1 MTTAS
6 SSLTLKNL
14 GELWLAGGLKRFYGA
29 FARPLEPHPPVAQE
43 VYRIPSAPGV
53 PVRAAP
59 VAPIPRVI
67 WTYWNSDTLPLLIA
81 RCIDNWRRMN
91 PGYEVRVLNDA
102 QVRALIPDAP
112 PVLAQVAPAK
122 RADWIRL
129 ALLHRFGGIW
139 IDASTVLTQSLD
151 WVIDAQQQ
159 AQSDLVAYYLGR
171 FTTDPACP
179 VVESWFLAAPP
190 GSRFAADALAEF
202 DGRAIARSG
211 EEYIECLRE
220 QGVYDLV
227 RQNIDLPSYLSIHLS
242 MQCAM
247 RLRGGYVLSLT
258 NAEQGPFQYHLLGD
272 WRRTPL
278 KLRLLFSRV
287 QGAAVPPVVKLR
299 GPDRKRLDEYL
310 ARGLYLPDS
319 LVGRYLM
326 AD

>member
-1 MTTAS
+1 MTSPS
-6 SSLTLKNL
+6 SSLTLKNR
-14 GELWLAGGLKRFYGA
+14 GELWLAAGLKRFFTA
-29 FARPLEPHPPVAQE
+29 FPRTLEPHPAVAQE
-43 VYRIPSAPGV
+43 IYRIPAAQDV
-53 PVRAAP
+53 PTGAAP
-59 VAPIPRVI
+59 VAAIPRVV

-91 PGYEVRVLNDA
+91 PGFEVRVLNDA
-102 QVRALIPDAP
+102 QVRELIPDAP

-171 FTTDPACP
+171 FTTDPVCP

-202 DGRAIARSG
+202 DGRAIARTG

-220 QGVYDLV
+220 QGIYDLV
-227 RQNIDLPSYLSIHLS
+227 RQNIDLPSYLSIHLA

-247 RLRGGYVLSLT
+247 RMRGGYVLSLT

-287 QGAAVPPVVKLR
+287 ARAVPPVVKLR